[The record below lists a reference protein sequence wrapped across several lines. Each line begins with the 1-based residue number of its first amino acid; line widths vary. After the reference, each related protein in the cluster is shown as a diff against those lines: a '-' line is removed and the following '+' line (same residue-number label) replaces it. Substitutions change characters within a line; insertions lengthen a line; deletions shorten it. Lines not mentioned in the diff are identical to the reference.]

1 MKVMS
6 ASVANMLC
14 ICTVKFT
21 CLIDLFPMQYEQM
34 VSIYSNH
41 LLIFD
46 DTYILP
52 VKLSVQEFVC
62 CASFFL

>member
-46 DTYILP
+46 DSMMLI
-52 VKLSVQEFVC
+52 
-62 CASFFL
+62 